1 MRDTEY
7 YEDIDQAGGGGNRFM
22 MGMLWGA
29 AVGAAVGL
37 LFAPRAGSELR
48 GQLSQQAD
56 RLRRRASDGYS
67 KASDAVNDLVERGRD
82 AVDQGRQKFEEVRS
96 DFERQA
102 DIGVQH

>member
-7 YEDIDQAGGGGNRFM
+7 YDDIDQTSGGGDFM

-29 AVGAAVGL
+29 ALGAAVGL

-48 GQLSQQAD
+48 GQLAQQAD

-67 KASDAVNDLVERGRD
+67 KASDTMNDLVDRGRE
-82 AVDQGRQKFEEVRS
+82 AVDRGREKFDEART
-96 DFERQA
+96 DFQRQTEP
-102 DIGVQH
+102 GGMH